1 MKRSDFLW
9 RLKLAFALLGLEL
22 RSTSECFI
30 HLCVISKLLHVS
42 THAISFPS
50 NEKKKNEKLKSRI
63 TNDVIVMLKT
73 INVHLCL
80 KKEIQFI

>member
-22 RSTSECFI
+22 RSISECFI

-50 NEKKKNEKLKSRI
+50 NEKKNEKLKSRI
-63 TNDVIVMLKT
+63 TNDVIVTLKT

-80 KKEIQFI
+80 KKEI